1 MLQHLMRCGKKRRG
15 VNIISVI
22 GTEINC
28 KYILQSFF
36 DRMEGQAA
44 VFCRFLEKSTET
56 SVSAAGGNM
65 YQKILIANRGEIA
78 VRIIRACRELGM
90 ERAEQGRSAIG
101 DLTACRQ

>member
-44 VFCRFLEKSTET
+44 VFCRAQEVMFGKEW
-56 SVSAAGGNM
+56 
-65 YQKILIANRGEIA
+65 
-78 VRIIRACRELGM
+78 
-90 ERAEQGRSAIG
+90 AEQCRSAIG